1 MEKLHEPF
9 RHSACEDVVDH
20 LMKAIAA
27 AILVCALSIF
37 ASPAAAATPVTTS
50 VAVPANGFY
59 GAGDPLA
66 FTVNFSEPVLVT
78 GTPSLSVIIGAQT
91 RQASYVGGS
100 GTSALTFS
108 YTVQPGEVDMD
119 GISLVATIQL
129 NGGTIQNT
137 GLEAADL
144 TLNGTGSLS
153 GVLVNAT
160 APVVLSST
168 LAGSPSPNAST
179 ITFDVTFSE
188 PVTGVDTSD
197 FSLTTTGTAQGTI
210 ASVSGSSSNYSV
222 TVNAIQGTGT
232 LRLNVVANGTILG
245 SGGTAMTAAFTG
257 GSVFSAAPSAVAEL
271 SALSPSA
278 GTLQPAFSPS
288 VLNYTMDVANSVTA
302 LSLTPTASD
311 PNAAIDVHGQT
322 VASGSS
328 SAAISLVPGQT
339 TIAIVV
345 TAQNGVT
352 SKTYQVVVTRNS
364 TLPTASSRTISVEA
378 GETVRVDLTEGSTG
392 GPFSNAA
399 IVSVSDPA
407 AGTTRLEAAN
417 PRYDLVFSSDPAFAG
432 TMTVQYTLSNT
443 NGTSAPATIGFVV
456 TGRPDPSEDP
466 EVAGLI
472 NAQVES
478 ANRFATTQ
486 VRNFNNRL
494 ERLHDEGDRRRNSM
508 AVSLGYAEPQPENAA
523 DPAFRELLKNRDQGS
538 EGSGDLSTPD
548 LYPSRLAVWTG
559 GYVNFADRDS
569 TGLDYTT
576 VGVSAG
582 MDYRFSPDLVAGI
595 GLGYGRDGTDVGSNG
610 TESRGKA
617 YSAAL
622 YASYSPFGSV
632 FLDGLIGGSWLD
644 FESRRYVTGSGDFAT
659 GDRNGRQLFGSITA
673 SYDRR
678 SESWLVSPYGR
689 LDFSRSWLDGFTE
702 KGNDALKYGDQ
713 TADTL
718 SGIIGLR
725 LEYTMPTDWG
735 VLKPG
740 AQVEYVHDFAG
751 SSTVNLGY
759 ADIEGLPYALKTE
772 ESDSDYVTIG
782 ASLNAAFENDWT
794 AGIDWRMAVAAEV
807 RNYAVGLKVG
817 KQF

>member
-1 MEKLHEPF
+1 MT
-9 RHSACEDVVDH
+9 H
-20 LMKAIAA
+20 LIKAIAA
-27 AILVCALSIF
+27 TLLMCALAIF
-37 ASPAAAATPVTTS
+37 ASSAAAAAPVVTS

-59 GAGDPLA
+59 GAAAPLN
-66 FTVNFSEPVLVT
+66 FTVTFSEPVFVT
-78 GTPSLSVIIGAQT
+78 GTPSLAVIVGAQT
-91 RQASYVGGS
+91 REASYIGGS

-119 GISLVATIQL
+119 GISLGTTIQL
-129 NGGTIQNT
+129 NGGTIENT
-137 GLEAADL
+137 GLEAANL
-144 TLNGTGSLS
+144 TLNGAGSTS

-168 LAGSPSPNAST
+168 LAGSPSPNASA
-179 ITFDVTFSE
+179 IVFDVTFSE
-188 PVTGVDTSD
+188 SVTGVDTSD
-197 FSLTTTGTAQGTI
+197 FSLTTTGTAQGAI
-210 ASVSGSSSNYSV
+210 ASVTGSGSSYSV
-222 TVNAIQGTGT
+222 TINGVQGTGT
-232 LRLNVVANGTILG
+232 LRLDVAANGSITG
-245 SGGTAMTAAFTG
+245 SGGNAMTAAFTG
-257 GSVFSAAPSAVAEL
+257 GSVFAAAPSAVATL
-271 SALSPSA
+271 TSLSPSA
-278 GTLQPAFSPS
+278 GTLQPAFSSS
-288 VLNYTMDVANSVTA
+288 VLNYVIDMANSVTT

-311 PNAAIDVHGQT
+311 PNAAIVVHGQT
-322 VASGSS
+322 VNSGSS
-328 SAAISLVPGQT
+328 SAAISLGPGQT
-339 TIAIVV
+339 TIAVVV
-345 TAQNGVT
+345 TAQDGIT
-352 SKTYQVVVTRNS
+352 TQTYQVVVTRNS
-364 TLPTASSRTISVEA
+364 TTLPTASSRTISVDA
-378 GETVRVDLTEGSTG
+378 GKTVRVDLTEGSTG
-392 GPFSNAA
+392 GPFSSAA

-407 AGTTRLEAAN
+407 AGTTRLEAAS

-432 TMTVQYTLSNT
+432 TVTVQYTLSNQI
-443 NGTSAPATIGFVV
+443 GTSAAATISFVV

-466 EVAGLI
+466 EVTGLI

-486 VRNFNNRL
+486 TRNFNNRL
-494 ERLHDEGDRRRNSM
+494 EQLHDEGDRRRNSM
-508 AVSLGYAEPQPENAA
+508 AVSLGYAESQPENAA

-538 EGSGDLSTPD
+538 ANGSGDLSAPD

-582 MDYRFSPDLVAGI
+582 MDYRFSPDLVAGL
-595 GLGYGRDGTDVGSNG
+595 GFGYGRDGTDVGSNG
-610 TESRGKA
+610 TESHGKA

-622 YASYSPFGSV
+622 YASYSPFESV

-644 FESRRYVTGSGDFAT
+644 FESRRYVTESGDFAT

-678 SESWLVSPYGR
+678 TESWLVSPYGR
-689 LDFSRSWLDGFTE
+689 LDFSKSWLDGFTE
-702 KGNDALKYGDQ
+702 KGGDSYALKYGDQ

-725 LEYTMPTDWG
+725 LEYTMLTDWG

-740 AQVEYVHDFAG
+740 ARVEYVHDFAG

-759 ADIEGLPYALKTE
+759 ADIDGLPYALKTE
-772 ESDSDYVTIG
+772 ESDSDYVTLG

-794 AGIDWRMAVAAEV
+794 AGIDWRMAVASDV